1 MVKAVVVVAVD
12 HGSLSSEEDAMGTQY
27 RVRLTGDLSD
37 RWCAAFRMG
46 QRGVA
51 ALARLRLDEATTT
64 VGFSLKRNQGPADVI
79 DILDVLAEFVEK
91 VNRETSE
98 A

>member
-12 HGSLSSEEDAMGTQY
+12 HGSLSSEEDAMGTLY
-27 RVRLTGDLSD
+27 RVRLSGELSD

-51 ALARLRLDEATTT
+51 SLSRFRLDEASSS
-64 VGFSLKRNQGPADVI
+64 VGFNLKRNQGPAEVI
-79 DILDVLAEFVEK
+79 DMLDQLAEFVEK
-91 VNRETSE
+91 VNREAS
-98 A
+98 